1 MLQKLIYGNTTFII
15 EDDEFK
21 RDFNQ
26 KFQGRFRCT
35 SIHITHPK
43 PGVSLVNGTARI
55 IDKSQAD
62 TYIFGL
68 NVVSINFPKWE
79 VQFNMS
85 PSFFSCVREAL
96 VAECL
101 QERKQS

>member
-21 RDFNQ
+21 RDFNE
-26 KFQGRFRCT
+26 KFQGRFRA
-35 SIHITHPK
+35 IDIFITQPK

-55 IDKSQAD
+55 IDKTQEK

-68 NVVSINFPKWE
+68 NVTSINFQRWE

-96 VAECL
+96 VTECL